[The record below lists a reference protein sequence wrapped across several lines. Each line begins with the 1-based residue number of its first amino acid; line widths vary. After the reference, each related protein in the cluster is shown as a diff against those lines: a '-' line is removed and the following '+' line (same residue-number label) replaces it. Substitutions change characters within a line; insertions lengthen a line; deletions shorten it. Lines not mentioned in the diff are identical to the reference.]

1 MNENKRGY
9 WIYSIVA
16 VIFGMLLFALLGYLI
31 YDLILKLSVKDF
43 SNNTVVQALITLI
56 ITVFIGQFYSKWLE
70 RRNTKK
76 IELYKIQTQLS
87 LSLIDLTSAF
97 IWQPDN
103 EDIKR
108 ALIRESSK
116 VKLYFND
123 ETLKQLNEFIKATD
137 KKVFYDPLIDTLK
150 KQIK

>member
-16 VIFGMLLFALLGYLI
+16 VIFGMSLFALLGYLI

>member
-16 VIFGMLLFALLGYLI
+16 VIFGMSLFALLGYLI

-97 IWQPDN
+97 MWQPDN
-103 EDIKR
+103 EDIKQ

>member
-16 VIFGMLLFALLGYLI
+16 VIFGMLLFAFLGYLI

>member
-16 VIFGMLLFALLGYLI
+16 VIFGMSLFALLGYLI

-43 SNNTVVQALITLI
+43 SNNTVVQALITLV

-76 IELYKIQTQLS
+76 NELYKIQTQLS

-137 KKVFYDPLIDTLK
+137 KKVFYDLLIDTLK